1 LFLNSNILIVW
12 DGKLLKDLRM
22 IRGDRMYAMRRWD
35 EEVVKWMAVT
45 MVLAMVGLAVIPSV
59 TTSDLVLEY
68 YSKGEISQA
77 AAVIAAAEGF
87 HAASL
92 LLAMAALGA
101 GPGAVF
107 VWALALVG
115 PILAE

>member
-1 LFLNSNILIVW
+1 MA
-12 DGKLLKDLRM
+12 DGIYAAKDRNEKVIKWTAVGMVLGLLVTAVM
-22 IRGDRMYAMRRWD
+22 P
-35 EEVVKWMAVT
+35 AVT
-45 MVLAMVGLAVIPSV
+45 A
-59 TTSDLVLEY
+59 TDLVLEY
-68 YSKGEISQA
+68 YSKGEVSQA

-101 GPGAVF
+101 GAVF

-115 PILAE
+115 PILVE

>member
-1 LFLNSNILIVW
+1 
-12 DGKLLKDLRM
+12 
-22 IRGDRMYAMRRWD
+22 MYAVKNWN
-35 EEVVKWMAVT
+35 EEVIKWLAVG
-45 MVLAMVGLAVIPSV
+45 MVLAMVGLAVVPAV
-59 TTSDLVLEY
+59 TTTDLVLEY

-77 AAVIAAAEGF
+77 SAVIAAAEGF